1 MHTAVIKV
9 GYKLLPFIACNKF
22 WEFSIGSNKNL
33 LIYTFLYRHQLSA
46 WYFKRKASLGHCSKW
61 KAAKARELSPVF
73 FILSY
78 KYLPCITQRCLHVT
92 VITTI
97 GKAPR
102 YSEKNEIHVIAISP
116 LAEKRSLKEALIR
129 SVRSMSPSIVT
140 RVAPFIT
147 NRGWGWVI
155 VWKAS
160 KRSTRLRHS
169 IRYCEKVRHGSSLYV
184 LACRD
189 VEYWS
194 YLLFKA
200 VKPDLSETHVSF

>member
-1 MHTAVIKV
+1 MAWSKSVCEVNYFRRMHTAVIKV
-9 GYKLLPFIACNKF
+9 GCKLLPFIAYNKF
-22 WEFSIGSNKNL
+22 WEFSIGSNKNI

-147 NRGWGWVI
+147 NRG
-155 VWKAS
+155 
-160 KRSTRLRHS
+160 
-169 IRYCEKVRHGSSLYV
+169 
-184 LACRD
+184 
-189 VEYWS
+189 
-194 YLLFKA
+194 
-200 VKPDLSETHVSF
+200 